1 MRWAVVFSTEFPRG
15 AGTNRQHESMKMI
28 FSFHPGLLKVACAS
42 LLAATTVVQA
52 EVQSP
57 DQSQSFQQVAPKQPE
72 KTGQGQVV
80 NQAAK
85 PSAGHA
91 DNEVLVAHL
100 QGLVLLSNPKQV
112 RHAGVTG
119 QPGIDPGDVELA
131 KNPDFNTAVQPYLG
145 QPVTMKSLAELT
157 RSIVTFFREHDR
169 PVVNVFVPEQSITS
183 GFVQVVVLVSRV
195 EKVDATGA
203 HYFSN
208 SMLKAE
214 VQLRPGEEIS
224 SRRLDSD
231 LAWINRNPFL
241 QSDMLMAP
249 GDKPGTTDLLL
260 RTQDRFPLRV
270 YTGFEDSGNQYTGTD
285 RILTGFNY
293 GNLFG
298 VGQQLSYQ
306 FMTGTDVN
314 KYTAHSGTYVI
325 PLPWRHQLTF
335 FGSYS
340 NSGGTLGPDLSS
352 GGVNWQVS
360 GRYEVPLPGNDDF
373 SESVTG
379 GFDFKR
385 SNNDL
390 VFGVATFSNVYTDVD
405 QFVLSYQA
413 SYKDDYGSTSAGAT
427 GFWSPGGLSH
437 NDDDNDY
444 MATRDGARSNYAYG
458 QFTLN
463 RVTRLPYDFTWS
475 LRGELQESDANLLP
489 SEQLGLG
496 GYDTVRGYDERAV
509 NGDNGFL
516 LSSELAT
523 PPVSLAQIFGAK
535 NIKDQLQFLGF
546 VDYGGTSL
554 HQVTPADIVTHNNLL
569 SVGPGFRYVI
579 NSYLSIRFDYG
590 FQLTEL
596 NPVTVGTVNT
606 GFDTRH
612 DSRAHLGILVSY

>member
-1 MRWAVVFSTEFPRG
+1 
-15 AGTNRQHESMKMI
+15 MKHT
-28 FSFHPGLLKVACAS
+28 FSFNLGLLKGAGVG
-42 LLAATTVVQA
+42 LLAAVAAITMANAQA
-52 EVQSP
+52 P

-72 KTGQGQVV
+72 KTGEGHVV
-80 NQAAK
+80 NEESK
-85 PSAGHA
+85 PASGHA
-91 DNEVLVAHL
+91 DSDVLVSRL
-100 QGLVLLSNPKQV
+100 QGIVLLSDPKQV
-112 RHAGVTG
+112 RHEGVSSHLSVE
-119 QPGIDPGDVELA
+119 PGDIALA
-131 KNPDFNTAVQPYLG
+131 KTPDFDAAIQPYLG
-145 QPVTMKSLAELT
+145 QPVTMKSLAEMT
-157 RSIVTFFREHDR
+157 RSIVMFFREHDR
-169 PVVNVFVPEQSITS
+169 PVVNVFVPEQNITT

-203 HYFSN
+203 RYFSN
-208 SMLKAE
+208 SMLRAE
-214 VQLRPGEEIS
+214 VCLRPGEEIS
-224 SRRLDSD
+224 NSQLDSD
-231 LAWINRNPFL
+231 LGWINRNPFL

-260 RTQDRFPLRV
+260 RTQDRFPLRI

-306 FMTGTDVN
+306 FMSGTDVN
-314 KYTAHSGTYVI
+314 KFTAHSGTYVI

-340 NSGGTLGPDLSS
+340 NSSGTLGPDLSS

-360 GRYEVPLPGNDDF
+360 GRYEVPLPGTENF
-373 SESVTG
+373 TESVTG

-390 VFGVATFSNVYTDVD
+390 IFGVSTFSNVYTDVD
-405 QFVLSYQA
+405 QFVLGYQA
-413 SYKDDYGSTSAGAT
+413 AYKDDYGSTSASAT
-427 GFWSPGGLSH
+427 GFWSPGGLSN
-437 NDDDNDY
+437 NDDNLDY
-444 MATRDGARSNYAYG
+444 MATRAGATSDYIYG

-475 LRGELQESDANLLP
+475 LRGELQESNANLLP

-496 GYDTVRGYDERAV
+496 GYETVRGYDERAV

-516 LSSELAT
+516 LSTELAT
-523 PPVSLAQIFGAK
+523 PPVSIAQIFGVK
-535 NIKDQLQFLGF
+535 DLKDQFQFLGF

-554 HQVTPADIVTHNNLL
+554 NQVTPSDVVTHTNLL
-569 SVGPGFRYVI
+569 GVGPGIRYVI
-579 NSYLSIRFDYG
+579 NPYLTFRFDYG
-590 FQLTEL
+590 FQLIDL
-596 NPVTVGTVNT
+596 NPATVGTVNT

-612 DSRAHLGILVSY
+612 NSRAHLGITVSY